1 MFALGIKAGVEP
13 LALWNAMRQGAGGR
27 RHTFDVVAISTY
39 RTITIRRRLRSSSPT
54 RMCRLPINLGRELGL
69 PTACIC
75 NLTLAEMTEA
85 MSRGWEGRDSRAVML
100 LSQERAGIKV
110 AVEPEKIKAALAEK

>member
-1 MFALGIKAGVEP
+1 
-13 LALWNAMRQGAGGR
+13 
-27 RHTFDVVAISTY
+27 
-39 RTITIRRRLRSSSPT
+39 
-54 RMCRLPINLGRELGL
+54 
-69 PTACIC
+69 
-75 NLTLAEMTEA
+75 